1 MGAKISYSLFVLSGE
16 NMAGRNA
23 SWFNDGGAFVVR
35 SVEVGKPF
43 VFVSSKSGTSS
54 DGAWYLLIV
63 VATAWDH

>member
-1 MGAKISYSLFVLSGE
+1 
-16 NMAGRNA
+16 MAGRNA